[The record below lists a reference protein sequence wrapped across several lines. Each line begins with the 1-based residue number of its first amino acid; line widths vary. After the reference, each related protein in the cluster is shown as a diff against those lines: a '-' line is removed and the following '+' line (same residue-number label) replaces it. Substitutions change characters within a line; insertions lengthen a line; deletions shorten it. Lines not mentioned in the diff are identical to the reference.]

1 MTKEKCKYDG
11 KKVRY
16 KKTEK
21 TALLKSRLNP
31 RATRGEGNAKTKIR
45 KREWNS
51 HANYGVKRIRQEHK
65 RS

>member
-1 MTKEKCKYDG
+1 MTKEKCKCEYIILNM
-11 KKVRY
+11 
-16 KKTEK
+16 KTEK

-31 RATRGEGNAKTKIR
+31 HATRGEGNAKTKRR

-51 HANYGVKRIRQEHK
+51 HANCGVKRIRQEHK